1 MQILQVDIICTFAA
15 IYARGT
21 QDMADPTPADEHL
34 VFRQYLDAVG
44 LHGMAGAEAVGLS
57 ASEWYA
63 LSQIASEGNLTSGEL
78 AARTGLTTGATTRL
92 IDRLERAGF
101 VRRAADPDDRRKV
114 VVEPVAGSLDQI
126 EKAVGP
132 ARRQIAEVLS
142 RYTPD
147 QRTVLFDYF
156 AHAAPAFRAAT
167 AEIRDAAAHRRQRKG
182 GAAARR
188 P

>member
-1 MQILQVDIICTFAA
+1 
-15 IYARGT
+15 
-21 QDMADPTPADEHL
+21 MADPTPADRHL

-44 LHGMAGAEAVGLS
+44 LHGMAGAAAVGLS

-63 LSQIASEGNLTSGEL
+63 FSQIALEGPLTSGEL

-101 VRRAADPDDRRKV
+101 VRRAPDPDDRRKV
-114 VVEPVAGSLDQI
+114 TVEAVPDALDRIENVVGS
-126 EKAVGP
+126 
-132 ARRQIAEVLS
+132 ARRRIAEVLD

-147 QRTVLFDYF
+147 QRAVLFDYF
-156 AHAAPAFRAAT
+156 THAAPAFRAAT
-167 AEIRDAAAHRRQRKG
+167 EEIRDTAAHRRRREEG
-182 GAAARR
+182 PAGRR

>member
-1 MQILQVDIICTFAA
+1 
-15 IYARGT
+15 
-21 QDMADPTPADEHL
+21 MADLTPAEQHL
-34 VFRQYLDAVG
+34 TFRQYLDAVG

-63 LSQIASEGNLTSGEL
+63 FSQITLEGTLTSGEL

-92 IDRLERAGF
+92 IDRLERSGF

-114 VVEPVAGSLDQI
+114 VVKPVADALDRI
-126 EKAVGP
+126 ENVVGP

-147 QRTVLFDYF
+147 QRAVLFDYF
-156 AHAAPAFRAAT
+156 THAAPAYRAAT
-167 AEIRDAAAHRRQRKG
+167 EEIRDAAARRRHHEG
-182 GAAARR
+182 GATAR
-188 P
+188 PK